1 MPLFKTYQYLPPGPD
16 HVLLAA
22 GQLRNPILF
31 PRFPPGE
38 KDPSLGGGGGGGGGS
53 AAAAASERDGF
64 RAACPRP
71 DRCVFHGNPQSQL
84 MKQDFSRQA
93 C

>member
-1 MPLFKTYQYLPPGPD
+1 MEAVEAVEVVEAVEAT
-16 HVLLAA
+16 
-22 GQLRNPILF
+22 
-31 PRFPPGE
+31 
-38 KDPSLGGGGGGGGGS
+38 
-53 AAAAASERDGF
+53 ERDGF